1 MVGCTTWWSKLSAVS
16 KMSLTFL
23 PDKQLWTYEQFKSTL
38 YNQLLASLITKVAFS
53 EHHILAKRHAQS
65 CTSASHVFHCRMP
78 SAIEWGKN
86 TVRSRWWWC
95 VCAPGPW
102 VPVRPRGP
110 PMSQDPS
117 YCSGHKYI
125 GYKYTKMQFYA
136 NTLKHQQCQRICFI
150 IFLGDLFLI
159 HILSRYSVKSSHS
172 ARALVLD

>member
-1 MVGCTTWWSKLSAVS
+1 MFVLNAYSWFLLRNTGVDSDFTQNFWGKNWRLGALHH
-16 KMSLTFL
+16 MLT
-23 PDKQLWTYEQFKSTL
+23 
-38 YNQLLASLITKVAFS
+38 
-53 EHHILAKRHAQS
+53 KRRAQS

-86 TVRSRWWWC
+86 SVRSRWWWC
-95 VCAPGPW
+95 VCAPGPR

-125 GYKYTKMQFYA
+125 GYKYTKKQFYA

-150 IFLGDLFLI
+150 IFLGDLVLI
-159 HILSRYSVKSSHS
+159 HILSRYSMKISHS
-172 ARALVLD
+172 ARALFLG